1 MDCLTERRRLIYW
14 ASAILIGALIIR
26 LVAAVY
32 WQSLL
37 SQSGERFRFGDSDT
51 YWVLAEKVSQ
61 GLPYEYGG
69 VDSRAFRAPGYP
81 LILAATIF
89 IASGLGEQ
97 GVVFAAR
104 MVGSL
109 LGVLTIALLMVAT
122 YQLVSSSKPRQPFV
136 FRATL
141 VCGILAS
148 LYLGAIGM
156 SIFILSEAIFCPLM
170 VLSLLAW
177 NQASLPGEKS
187 PVRWQLLAGAAT
199 GAACL
204 CRPSWLLWPG
214 LLAVICLVRWRW
226 PNFFSNACSASE
238 NSSHDAVSEI
248 VPFSKVLLSLFVF
261 GFAMAAMMS
270 AWWIRNYMVFQSFV
284 PTTLQV
290 GASLYDGLHDGASG
304 ASDEGMRFTLETE
317 QELREFDRR
326 WKEKN
331 RASSEVQALQSE
343 PLVPFEI
350 RLNQVLFSKAISWAV
365 ENPYATARLALIK
378 FAKMWTPWPTAKEIG
393 GLSVRIV
400 EAVGY
405 LVIVGLA
412 IVGFMTIYP
421 GLRYPTIIYASPV
434 LYFAVL
440 HTIFVGSVRYRQPA
454 ILVLT
459 IVSGIGAAWMLNQIE
474 MKRKTR

>member
-1 MDCLTERRRLIYW
+1 MDCLTDRRRLIYW
-14 ASAILIGALIIR
+14 ASAILIGALVIR
-26 LVAAVY
+26 LAAAVY

-51 YWVLAEKVSQ
+51 YWVLAEKVAS

-81 LILAATIF
+81 LVLAATIF
-89 IASGLGEQ
+89 LSSGLGDQ
-97 GVVFAAR
+97 GVVLAAR
-104 MVGSL
+104 IVGCL

-122 YQLVSSSKPRQPFV
+122 YQLASLTKLGPPFV
-136 FRATL
+136 VRATL
-141 VCGILAS
+141 ACGILAS

-170 VLSLLAW
+170 VLSLFAW
-177 NQASLPGEKS
+177 NQASLPGAKS
-187 PVRWQLLAGAAT
+187 RVRWQLLAGSAT

-214 LLAVICLVRWRW
+214 LLALISLVRWRW
-226 PNFFSNACSASE
+226 PQSFSNAYIVSK
-238 NSSHDAVSEI
+238 NSSHDADRET
-248 VPFSKVLLSLFVF
+248 VPLSKVLLPLFVF

-270 AWWIRNYMVFQSFV
+270 PWWIRNYVVFQAFI

-317 QELREFDRR
+317 QALREFDRL
-326 WKEKN
+326 WNEKN
-331 RASSEVQALQSE
+331 RASPELQAFPSER
-343 PLVPFEI
+343 LVPFEI
-350 RLNQVLFSKAISWAV
+350 RLNQALFSKAISWAV

-393 GLSVRIV
+393 GLSVRIT

-412 IVGFMTIYP
+412 IVGFMTISP
-421 GLRYPTIIYASPV
+421 GLRYPAIIYASPV

-459 IVSGIGAAWMLNQIE
+459 IVSGIGAAWMLNQID

>member
-1 MDCLTERRRLIYW
+1 MDCLTDRRRLIYW
-14 ASAILIGALIIR
+14 ASAILVGALVIR
-26 LVAAVY
+26 LAAAVY

-51 YWVLAEKVSQ
+51 YWVLAEKISQ

-81 LILAATIF
+81 LLLAATIF
-89 IASGLGEQ
+89 VSSGFGEQ
-97 GVVFAAR
+97 GVVLTAR
-104 MVGSL
+104 IVGCL

-122 YQLVSSSKPRQPFV
+122 YQLANLTKLGHPFV
-136 FRATL
+136 YRATL
-141 VCGILAS
+141 ACGVLAS
-148 LYLGAIGM
+148 LYLGAVGM

-170 VLSLLAW
+170 VLSLIAW
-177 NQASLPGEKS
+177 NQASLPDAKS
-187 PVRWQLLAGAAT
+187 PVRWQVLAGVAT

-214 LLAVICLVRWRW
+214 LLALIYLVHWRW
-226 PNFFSNACSASE
+226 PYFFWNVYSVSK
-238 NSSHDAVSEI
+238 NSPQEAVRET

-261 GFAMAAMMS
+261 GFSMAAMMS
-270 AWWIRNYMVFQSFV
+270 PWWIRNYVVFQAFI

-290 GASLYDGLHDGASG
+290 GASLYDGLHEGASG
-304 ASDEGMRFTLETE
+304 ASDEGMQFTLETE
-317 QELREFDRR
+317 HELREFDRR

-331 RASSEVQALQSE
+331 GAGSELQALPSE

-350 RLNQVLFSKAISWAV
+350 RLNQALFSKAISWAG

-378 FAKMWTPWPTAKEIG
+378 CAKMWTPWPTAKEIG

-412 IVGFMTIYP
+412 IVGFITISP
-421 GLRYPTIIYASPV
+421 GLRYPAIVYASPV

>member
-1 MDCLTERRRLIYW
+1 MDCLKDRRRLIYW
-14 ASAILIGALIIR
+14 ASAILIGACVIR
-26 LVAAVY
+26 IAAAVY

-37 SQSGERFRFGDSDT
+37 SPSGERFRFGDSET
-51 YWVLAEKVSQ
+51 YWVLAEKFSQ

-81 LILAATIF
+81 LVLAATISLF
-89 IASGLGEQ
+89 GGLGDQ
-97 GVVFAAR
+97 GVVLAAR
-104 MVGSL
+104 IVGSL
-109 LGVLTIALLMVAT
+109 LGVVAIALLMIAT
-122 YQLVSSSKPRQPFV
+122 YQLVSFTKLGRPFV
-136 FRATL
+136 FRATIA
-141 VCGILAS
+141 CGVLAS
-148 LYLGAIGM
+148 LYLGAIGL

-177 NQASLPGEKS
+177 NQAAHPASKS
-187 PVRWQLLAGAAT
+187 TVGWQVLAGVAT

-214 LLAVICLVRWRW
+214 LLAVISLFRWRW
-226 PNFFSNACSASE
+226 PRFFSDIRPVSGVSSE
-238 NSSHDAVSEI
+238 ETLRAAVPI
-248 VPFSKVLLSLFVF
+248 SKVLKSLFLF

-270 AWWIRNYMVFQSFV
+270 PWWIRNYVVFEAFV

-317 QELREFDRR
+317 QELREFDRL

-331 RASSEVQALQSE
+331 GDGSGLQALTSE
-343 PLVPFEI
+343 RLVPFEI
-350 RLNQVLFSKAISWAV
+350 RLNQALFSKAISWAG

-412 IVGFMTIYP
+412 IVGFMTISP
-421 GLRYPTIIYASPV
+421 SLRYPAMIYASPV

>member
-1 MDCLTERRRLIYW
+1 MDCLKDRRRLIYW
-14 ASAILIGALIIR
+14 VSAILIGALVIR
-26 LVAAVY
+26 FTAAVY

-37 SQSGERFRFGDSDT
+37 SETGERFRFGDSDT
-51 YWVLAEKVSQ
+51 YWVLAEKVAQ

-81 LILAATIF
+81 LVLAATIF
-89 IASGLGEQ
+89 LSSGLGDQ
-97 GVVFAAR
+97 GVVLAAR

-109 LGVLTIALLMVAT
+109 LGMLTIALLMVAT
-122 YQLVSSSKPRQPFV
+122 YQLVSSSKPEQPFA

-141 VCGILAS
+141 ACGILAS

-170 VLSLLAW
+170 VLSLFAW
-177 NQASLPGEKS
+177 NQACLPDTKS
-187 PVRWQLLAGAAT
+187 PIRWQLLAGVAT

-214 LLAVICLVRWRW
+214 LLTMIFLVRWRL
-226 PNFFSNACSASE
+226 PGFFSNVYIASE
-238 NSSHDAVSEI
+238 NSSHDAGSVS

-261 GFAMAAMMS
+261 GFGMAAMMS
-270 AWWIRNYMVFQSFV
+270 PWWIRNYIVFESFI

-317 QELREFDRR
+317 RELREFDRL

-331 RASSEVQALQSE
+331 GASLELQAFQSE
-343 PLVPFEI
+343 RLVPFEI
-350 RLNQVLFSKAISWAV
+350 RLNQALFSKAISWAV

-412 IVGFMTIYP
+412 IVGFLTISP
-421 GLRYPTIIYASPV
+421 GLRYPAIIYASPV